1 MTSQDELWRSLG
13 LSVRRATRLSRRGA
27 APAFRLDL
35 EDGRT
40 VKARVFPSTRWAAG
54 VQRLLAAPGAR
65 TLPRPLLR
73 SGPVLISE
81 FVEGIPL
88 DEWLP
93 HASAREVRRLA
104 REAGRLTASFHAG
117 RPPGGRGP
125 RPARYRARLVALARR
140 LVRASLLEP
149 SLGARLAK
157 LTAPE
162 RARSGLTHGDVCP
175 ENLIMTPSGP
185 LRAID
190 EERLAV
196 RPLAYDLAR
205 AVNRWPLHDG
215 LERSFLS
222 GYEDG
227 GGDARGFRRWRA
239 FWIAAALATSAQ
251 YRLAH
256 APDTLPPILAALRR
270 VVSTDP

>member
-1 MTSQDELWRSLG
+1 MTSLDELWPSLG
-13 LSVRRATRLSRRGA
+13 LSVRRATPLSRRGA

-40 VKARVFPSTRWAAG
+40 VKARVFPTARWAAD

-65 TLPRPLLR
+65 ALPRPLLR

-81 FVEGIPL
+81 FIEGTPL

-93 HASAREVRRLA
+93 HRSASEVIRHA
-104 REAGRLTASFHAG
+104 REAGRLMASVHKG
-117 RPPGGRGP
+117 RSPRGRGP
-125 RPARYRARLVALARR
+125 GPARYRARLVALARR
-140 LVRASLLEP
+140 LVCASLLEP
-149 SLGARLAK
+149 CEGARLAE
-157 LTAPE
+157 LAAPG
-162 RARSGLTHGDVCP
+162 RARSGLTHGDICP
-175 ENLIMTPSGP
+175 ENLIVTPSGP

-205 AVNRWPLHDG
+205 AVNRWPLNDG
-215 LERSFLS
+215 LEQSFLS

-227 GGDARGFRRWRA
+227 GGDVRGFRRWRS
-239 FWIAAALATSAQ
+239 FWIPAALATSAE

-256 APDTLPPILAALRR
+256 APDTLRPILAALRR
-270 VVSTDP
+270 CASTGA